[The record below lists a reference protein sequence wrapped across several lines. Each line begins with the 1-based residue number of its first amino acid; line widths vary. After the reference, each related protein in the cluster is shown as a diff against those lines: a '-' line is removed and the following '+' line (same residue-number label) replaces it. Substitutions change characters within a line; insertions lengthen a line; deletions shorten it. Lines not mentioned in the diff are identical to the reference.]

1 MKNSTTVEPRL
12 ASALDSR
19 GYTTLTPVQEAVL
32 DIKVVGRDAIVSA
45 QTGSG
50 KTIAFGLSVSPDILD
65 KQDETLAL
73 KLPAVL
79 VVAPTRELALQV
91 KAELVWLYSNT
102 EVSIS
107 SCVGGMDMRTERR
120 NLAMCPNIV
129 LGTPGRLKDHIERGF
144 LNLSAAKVVVLD
156 EADEMLKLGFREE
169 LEFILNST
177 PKERRT
183 VLFSA
188 TISKGIEKL
197 AERYQKNAVRI
208 STISKNEQHHD
219 IQYRAITVST
229 RDTEHAIMNVLRYY
243 DAKNALV
250 FCGTRATVN
259 HLTARLN
266 NRGFS
271 VVSLSG
277 ELSQKE
283 RTHALQSMRDGRSKV
298 CVATDVAARGIDLPN
313 LELVIHADLPK
324 NQESLLHRSGR
335 TGRAGKKGVSILM
348 VAPTILKKA
357 QRLLD
362 STGITASWEG
372 PPTPDEILKRDN
384 ERLLTDPLFD
394 EKPTDD
400 EKIAITSLINKYSP
414 EEIAGALVRKCR
426 SNKFAPDEILTVDGK
441 LDKKLGREDFKNG
454 VWLRLSVGKNKK
466 VEPRWLLPTIIRISK
481 IDKKD
486 IGSIRIQDE
495 ETLVELNPSI
505 IEKFMSSLGKN
516 NELETGLTFTLV
528 KPLPKKPPTKKVPY
542 EKISQP
548 QQIEGNSKQRR
559 KARRAQDRDTTQS
572 YQNVGQPL
580 FNSEDKNKNFNDKK
594 ETEPSSLRLKKP
606 KLENKYKKTKQLDIS
621 SGEKN
626 QSQLYLQGKEK
637 KFKKKTQ
644 QTGKTN
650 KWKN

>member
-1 MKNSTTVEPRL
+1 MKNSINVEPRL
-12 ASALDSR
+12 AAALDSR
-19 GYTTLTPVQEAVL
+19 GYKKLTPVQEAVL
-32 DIKVVGRDAIVSA
+32 GNELVGRDAIVSA

-50 KTIAFGLSVSPDILD
+50 KTIAFGLSIAPDVLEG
-65 KQDETLAL
+65 QSGTSTLNR
-73 KLPAVL
+73 PIVL
-79 VVAPTRELALQV
+79 IVAPTRELALQV

-102 EVSIS
+102 EISIS

-120 NLAMCPNIV
+120 SLSMNPNIV

-144 LNLSAAKVVVLD
+144 LNISDLKVVVLD
-156 EADEMLKLGFREE
+156 EADEMLKLGFRDE
-169 LEFILNST
+169 LEFILNTT
-177 PKERRT
+177 PNTRRT

-197 AERYQKNAVRI
+197 AERYQNNALRI

-229 RDTEHAIMNVLRYY
+229 RDNEHAIMNVLRYY

-348 VAPTILKKA
+348 VTSTIIKKA

-362 STGITASWEG
+362 SAKIKAVWDT
-372 PPTPDEILKRDN
+372 PPKPEEILQRDN
-384 ERLLTDPLFD
+384 ERLLTDPIFD
-394 EKPTDD
+394 EVPSED
-400 EKIAITSLINKYSP
+400 EKVVISSLIKKYSL
-414 EEIAGALVRKCR
+414 EIIAGALVRKFR
-426 SNKFAPDEILTVDGK
+426 TNKFAPDEILSNEEK
-441 LDKKLGREDFKNG
+441 PEKKVPRDDFKNG
-454 VWLRLSVGKNKK
+454 VWLRLSVGRNQKA
-466 VEPRWLLPTIIRISK
+466 EPRWILPTIIRVSK
-481 IDKKD
+481 INKKD
-486 IGSIRIQDE
+486 IGSIQIHNE
-495 ETLVELNPSI
+495 ETLVELDPKVVN
-505 IEKFMSSLGKN
+505 KFMAALGEN
-516 NELETGLTFTLV
+516 NELEPGLTVTLV
-528 KPLPKKPPTKKVPY
+528 NSLPKNSINKVTTAVKT
-542 EKISQP
+542 EKSTP
-548 QQIEGNSKQRR
+548 IEGNSKQRR
-559 KARRAQDRDTTQS
+559 KDRRAQDRGIS
-572 YQNVGQPL
+572 QNDPNPESITVIPK
-580 FNSEDKNKNFNDKK
+580 FDKNDSSKKDKSK
-594 ETEPSSLRLKKP
+594 SYSQKPNQQNLVGKLSRKSHLDKKP
-606 KLENKYKKTKQLDIS
+606 KVKTQS
-621 SGEKN
+621 SVSIPDN
-626 QSQLYLQGKEK
+626 
-637 KFKKKTQ
+637 KKKIAKKAKRIV
-644 QTGKTN
+644 KTRI
-650 KWKN
+650 